1 VWIVRI
7 VSLLPSATEIACA
20 LGLDSQLVGISH
32 SCDTPAVARLP
43 RVTRTAI
50 PPAGPSR
57 MIDSAV
63 REARERGTS
72 LYQLEP
78 ELLRALKPDL
88 VLTQDLCDVCAVGEA
103 EVTMALR
110 RACLAPAV
118 LTLGP
123 RTLAE
128 TWDGIRAVA
137 GAAGRTEEAD
147 CLIAGLEAR
156 VASVSARAG
165 AISRRPRVVFLE
177 WIDPPIVGGHWNPEL
192 VELAGGRDVLGIAGT
207 PSRTVRWDDVVTSRP
222 DVLCLACCG
231 FTEERARADLP
242 LLMSQPGVRDLPCVR
257 EGRVEV
263 FDGVGLFS
271 RPGPRLVDSLERL
284 AAVLRPQLFSGS
296 AAGSSPTRS
305 GMT

>member
-1 VWIVRI
+1 MRI

-20 LGLDSQLVGISH
+20 LGLDSELVGISH
-32 SCDTPAVARLP
+32 SCDAPALAELP

-50 PPAGPSR
+50 PPTAPR
-57 MIDSAV
+57 TIDSAV
-63 REARERGTS
+63 RAARERGAS
-72 LYQLEP
+72 LYEVEA
-78 ELLRALKPDL
+78 ELLRVLKPDL

-103 EVTMALR
+103 EVTTALR
-110 RACLAPAV
+110 AACLAPAV

-123 RTLAE
+123 RTVAE
-128 TWDGIRAVA
+128 TWDSIRAVA
-137 GAAGRTEEAD
+137 QATGRAEEAR

-156 VASVSARAG
+156 VARVAAKARAL
-165 AISRRPRVVFLE
+165 SRRPRVVFLE

-192 VELAGGRDVLGIAGT
+192 VELAGGLDVLGIAGA
-207 PSRTVRWDDVVTSRP
+207 PSRTVSWGDVVASRP

-231 FTEERARADLP
+231 FTEERTRADLP
-242 LLMSQPGVRDLPCVR
+242 LLLHQPGVGDLACVQEQR
-257 EGRVEV
+257 IEV

-284 AAVLRPQLFSGS
+284 AAALLPQAFPGWAS
-296 AAGSSPTRS
+296 GSSPTRR

>member
-1 VWIVRI
+1 
-7 VSLLPSATEIACA
+7 
-20 LGLDSQLVGISH
+20 
-32 SCDTPAVARLP
+32 
-43 RVTRTAI
+43 
-50 PPAGPSR
+50 

-63 REARERGTS
+63 REARERGAS

-78 ELLRALKPDL
+78 ELLRALRPDL

-103 EVTMALR
+103 EVTTALR

-123 RTLAE
+123 RTLGE
-128 TWDGIRAVA
+128 TWGGIRAVA
-137 GAAGRTEEAD
+137 GAA
-147 CLIAGLEAR
+147 
-156 VASVSARAG
+156 
-165 AISRRPRVVFLE
+165 
-177 WIDPPIVGGHWNPEL
+177 
-192 VELAGGRDVLGIAGT
+192 ELAGGLDVLGIAGA
-207 PSRTVRWDDVVTSRP
+207 PSRTVSWGDVVSSRP

-242 LLMSQPGVRDLPCVR
+242 LLLNQPGVRDLPCVR
-257 EGRVEV
+257 EGRIEV

-284 AAVLRPQLFSGS
+284 AAALHPQLLSGS